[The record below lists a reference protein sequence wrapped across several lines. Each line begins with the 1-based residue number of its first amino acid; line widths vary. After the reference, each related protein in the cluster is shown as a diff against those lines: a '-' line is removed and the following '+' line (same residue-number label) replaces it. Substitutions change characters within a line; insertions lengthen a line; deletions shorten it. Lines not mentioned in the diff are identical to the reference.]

1 MLPAE
6 LFSKIKF
13 RRWLNRHSGL
23 ALASRAS
30 RPASEKGATN
40 PCGLASRGK
49 ERRPPSRP
57 RCVPFQ
63 IIANAGGFS
72 MRRTVPFA
80 LALLSMT
87 ILSACNAPMHSVA
100 PNSGVPMSLTIGD
113 TPPSGVAVLFFEALI
128 TGASLQPS
136 DSTKPAVSV
145 LSSPVEIEFG
155 HLQTDRAFLSL
166 ANVAPDMY
174 GSLKLTFGN
183 AQLTIVNHSGAAI
196 GSCGNNTVCQLTP
209 NFNPSSVTLSG
220 APFPITV
227 DMGSVFGIKLDFN
240 VNTSIQNDLS
250 INPAVTIAH
259 LIHREDADEGQ
270 EMEDLDGVEGQV
282 TALGTNQFTLTN
294 RRSGKSFTIN
304 VDGST
309 MFEDFGRA
317 GCMAS
322 PQDFTCVKV
331 DQILEVRLSEN
342 GMGTMLAKRV
352 EFEEDASKQA
362 IKGTITSVD
371 SGAQFHMV
379 VFREEPSVNGISEG
393 APVVV
398 TINPTAAFQVGM
410 AEMGEDGGFSFLNF
424 SFASSA
430 DLMVGQDV
438 QIRPGTV
445 MSAGSVITVTTDL
458 VRLWPSQITG
468 QVGSID
474 SSNGTFTLTNLSPL
488 FTGAATPVTT
498 ITVQMLSGMD
508 FEDFPNQTSLAVG
521 NTVSVKGLLFNT
533 PGTPTLVTR
542 TISDHHDD

>member
-1 MLPAE
+1 
-6 LFSKIKF
+6 
-13 RRWLNRHSGL
+13 
-23 ALASRAS
+23 
-30 RPASEKGATN
+30 
-40 PCGLASRGK
+40 
-49 ERRPPSRP
+49 
-57 RCVPFQ
+57 
-63 IIANAGGFS
+63 
-72 MRRTVPFA
+72 
-80 LALLSMT
+80 
-87 ILSACNAPMHSVA
+87 
-100 PNSGVPMSLTIGD
+100 MSLSIGD
-113 TPPSGVAVLFFEALI
+113 TPPSGVAVLFFEASI
-128 TGASLQPS
+128 TGASLKPS

-145 LSSPVEIEFG
+145 LSAPVEVEFG

-166 ANVAPDMY
+166 ANIAPDTY
-174 GSLKLTFGN
+174 ASLNLTFGN

-196 GSCGNNTVCQLTP
+196 GTCANNTVCQLTP

-270 EMEDLDGVEGQV
+270 EMEDLDEVEGQV

-304 VDGST
+304 VDGNT

-317 GCMAS
+317 GCTAS
-322 PQDFTCVKV
+322 PQDFTCVKM
-331 DQILEVRLSEN
+331 DQILEINLSEN

-371 SGAQFHMV
+371 SSTQFHMV
-379 VFREEPSVNGISEG
+379 VFREEPDVNGISEG
-393 APVVV
+393 SPVVI
-398 TINPTAAFQVGM
+398 TINPNATFQVGM
-410 AEMGEDGGFSFLNF
+410 AEIGEDGGFSFLGF
-424 SFASSA
+424 SFAGST

-445 MSAGSVITVTTDL
+445 MSAGGVTTITTDL
-458 VRLWPSQITG
+458 VRLWPSQVSG
-468 QVGSID
+468 KVGSID
-474 SSNGTFTLTNLSPL
+474 TATNSFTLTNLSPL
-488 FTGAATPVTT
+488 FTGATPPVTT
-498 ITVQMLSGMD
+498 IKVQMLPFMN
-508 FEDFPNQTSLAVG
+508 FEEFPNQTSLAVG

-533 PGTPTLVTR
+533 SGTPTLVTR
-542 TISDHHDD
+542 TVRDRD